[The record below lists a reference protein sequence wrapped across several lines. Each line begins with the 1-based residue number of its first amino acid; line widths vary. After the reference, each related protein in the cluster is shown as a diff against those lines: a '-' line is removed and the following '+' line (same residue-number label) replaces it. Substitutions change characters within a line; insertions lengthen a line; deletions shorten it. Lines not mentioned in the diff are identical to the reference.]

1 MLTIGDKI
9 RHFRTKK
16 GYSQDD
22 MARLL
27 SIDIKTYS
35 NLERNTHKNI
45 NIERLQKIGEV
56 LEVNWLEL
64 LSFGEKTNN
73 QIGNNNSFLSL
84 QQEANAIYQNF
95 TDKDLAHAL
104 EKSQQEV
111 SFLKEKITLLE
122 KEIENLKEINGFLRE
137 KTK

>member
-1 MLTIGDKI
+1 
-9 RHFRTKK
+9 
-16 GYSQDD
+16 